1 MKETG
6 SAAQPAGMDHAPSD
20 RPAEQAEGHPPDLDG
35 LFDLHRWSPSGFRA
49 VGPNIGTA
57 RLFGGQAVAQAL
69 CAAGRTVPEGFR
81 ANSLH
86 AHFLRSGE
94 TPGAVEYRVEIVRN
108 GTTFATRRVAAVQQG
123 TELLQLTAS
132 FHRPEPGLTHQTA
145 VLDVPDPE
153 SLPTPE
159 ESLPDARG
167 REWYRGI
174 RARFPFDMRFVGA
187 PPGVAAGTTA
197 PPRHGVWFRA
207 REPLGADPLL
217 HACTLAL
224 VSDLF
229 LLAAALPPH
238 GLRMGTPGMLAVSLD
253 HAVWFHDRAF
263 RGDDWFFCA
272 QEGSWAGGG
281 RALCRS
287 TVFDRRGT
295 LVATV
300 AQEGL
305 IRVGPQSA
313 R

>member
-1 MKETG
+1 MEETG
-6 SAAQPAGMDHAPSD
+6 PATQLSGVDYAPSGH
-20 RPAEQAEGHPPDLDG
+20 RAEPVAVG
-35 LFDLHRWSPSGFRA
+35 LPGLLGLERSSATGFRA
-49 VGPNIGTA
+49 VGAGIGTV
-57 RLFGGQAVAQAL
+57 RLFGGQTVAQAL
-69 CAAGRTVPEGFR
+69 CAAGRTAPENHR
-81 ANSLH
+81 VHSLH

-94 TPGAVEYRVEIVRN
+94 SSGAVDYRVETIRD
-108 GTTFATRRVAAVQQG
+108 GAAFATRRVVAVQRG

-132 FHRPEPGLTHQTA
+132 FHRPEPGPSHQVA
-145 VLDVPDPE
+145 ELGAPDPE

-159 ESLPDARG
+159 ESLPDARS

-174 RARFPFDMRFVGA
+174 RATFPFDMRFAGA
-187 PPGVAAGTTA
+187 PPGAVEGATA

-217 HACTLAL
+217 HACALAL
-224 VSDLF
+224 ASDLF
-229 LLAAALPPH
+229 LLAAAFPPH
-238 GLRMGTPGMLAVSLD
+238 GLRMGEPGLLAVSLD
-253 HAVWFHDRAF
+253 HAVWFHDGAF

-272 QEGSWAGGG
+272 QEGAWAGGG

-305 IRVGPQSA
+305 VRLGPQPG